1 MAMLGDEAWYIQP
14 EESAPQEGQPSGGE
28 GQAAESQTEKAAE
41 GLPAVANETRE
52 AANEAAS
59 AGEEAF
65 SALMSGDTEAAGV
78 AAKKLAAGAVPL
90 LTNIGIGIVIIVV
103 SLVIAGRVRSIVAKT
118 MRKAR
123 VDETLGSF
131 FSQLARWAIIAIGL
145 ISAIGFMG
153 VPTASFAAV
162 IGGASLAIGLAFQGS
177 LGNLAAGVMLLVFRP
192 FKIGDV
198 VQVGGITAKVTQID
212 LFTTLLDTFDNRRI
226 IMPNGNIFGNEIEN
240 ITYHATRRVDVS
252 VGTEYPAD
260 LDEVRTVL
268 MGAARSI
275 EGVLKDPEPV
285 VYLSELGGSSIDWAV
300 RVWAN
305 TADYWAVRERLTRQ
319 IKYDLDKAEIG
330 IPFPQ
335 MDVHIDGRVLSGT
348 AE

>member
-1 MAMLGDEAWYIQP
+1 MAMLGYEAWYIQP
-14 EESAPQEGQPSGGE
+14 EESAPEEGQTADTQAGE
-28 GQAAESQTEKAAE
+28 EAATED
-41 GLPAVANETRE
+41 GIPAIANETRE
-52 AANEAAS
+52 AANEAAN

-78 AAKKLAAGAVPL
+78 AARKLLDGALPL
-90 LTNIGIGIVIIVV
+90 LTNIGIGIVIVIV
-103 SLVIAGRVRSIVAKT
+103 SLFIAGRVRSIVAKT

-131 FSQLARWAIIAIGL
+131 FSQLAKWAIIGIGL
-145 ISAIGFMG
+145 VSAIGYMG

-177 LGNLAAGVMLLVFRP
+177 LGNLAAGVMLLIFRP

-198 VQVGGITAKVTQID
+198 VQVDGITAKVTQID
-212 LFTTLLDTFDNRRI
+212 LFTTMLDTFDNRRI

-240 ITYHATRRVDVS
+240 ITFHDTRRVDVK

-260 LDEVRTVL
+260 LDTVRDVL
-268 MGAARSI
+268 MGAAKKI
-275 EGVLKDPEPV
+275 EGVLPDPAPV

-300 RVWAN
+300 RVWSN
-305 TADYWAVRERLTRQ
+305 TADYWAVKEKLTRQ
-319 IKYDLDKAEIG
+319 IKYDLDAAEIG

-335 MDVHIDGRVLSGT
+335 MDVHIDGKVLSGS
-348 AE
+348 AD

>member
-1 MAMLGDEAWYIQP
+1 MAMLGFEAWYIQP
-14 EESAPQEGQPSGGE
+14 EESAPEEGQQSGTE
-28 GQAAESQTEKAAE
+28 DQASDTQTEEATE
-41 GLPAVANETRE
+41 GLPAVANETQE
-52 AANEAAS
+52 AANEAAE
-59 AGEEAF
+59 AGQEAF
-65 SALMSGDTEAAGV
+65 SALLSGDTDRAGE
-78 AAKKLAAGAVPL
+78 AAKKLLDGAVPL

-103 SLVIAGRVRSIVAKT
+103 SLFIAGRVRSIVAKT

-145 ISAIGFMG
+145 VSAIGYMG

-212 LFTTLLDTFDNRRI
+212 LFTTMLDTPDNRRI

-240 ITYHATRRVDVS
+240 ITYHPTRRVDVS

-260 LDEVRTVL
+260 LDRVREVL
-268 MGAARSI
+268 MGAAKSV
-275 EGVLKDPEPV
+275 EGGLSDPEPV
-285 VYLSELGGSSIDWAV
+285 VYLKEFGASSIDWAV

-305 TADYWAVRERLTRQ
+305 TPDFWAVKERLTRQ
-319 IKYDLDKAEIG
+319 IKYDLDKADIG

-335 MDVHIDGRVLSGT
+335 MDVHIDGKVITGPN
-348 AE
+348 E

>member
-1 MAMLGDEAWYIQP
+1 MAMLGYEAWYIQP
-14 EESAPQEGQPSGGE
+14 EESAPEEGQTADTQAGE
-28 GQAAESQTEKAAE
+28 EAATED
-41 GLPAVANETRE
+41 GIPAVANKTRE
-52 AANEAAS
+52 AANEAAT

-78 AAKKLAAGAVPL
+78 AARKLLDGALPL
-90 LTNIGIGIVIIVV
+90 LTNIGIGIVIVIV
-103 SLVIAGRVRSIVAKT
+103 SLFIAGRVRSIVAKT

-131 FSQLARWAIIAIGL
+131 FSQLAKWAIIGIGL
-145 ISAIGFMG
+145 VSAIGYMG

-177 LGNLAAGVMLLVFRP
+177 LGNLAAGVMLLIFRP

-198 VQVGGITAKVTQID
+198 VQVGGVTAKVTQID
-212 LFTTLLDTFDNRRI
+212 LFTTMLDTPDNRRI

-240 ITYHATRRVDVS
+240 ITFHPTRRVDVE

-260 LDEVRTVL
+260 LDKVREVL
-268 MGAARSI
+268 MGATKKI
-275 EGVLKDPEPV
+275 EGVLTDPVPV
-285 VYLSELGGSSIDWAV
+285 IYLKELGGSSINWAV
-300 RVWAN
+300 RAWSN
-305 TADYWAVRERLTRQ
+305 TGDYWAVKENLTRQ
-319 IKYDLDKAEIG
+319 IKYDLDAAEIG

-335 MDVHIDGRVLSGT
+335 MDVHIDGKVLSGS
-348 AE
+348 AD

>member
-1 MAMLGDEAWYIQP
+1 MAMLGYEAWYVQP
-14 EESAPQEGQPSGGE
+14 EEATPEEGQQTQTE
-28 GQAAESQTEKAAE
+28 GQATDTQTEEPAE

-52 AANEAAS
+52 AANEAAT

-78 AAKKLAAGAVPL
+78 AAKKLVAGAVPL
-90 LTNIGIGIVIIVV
+90 LTNIAIGIVII
-103 SLVIAGRVRSIVAKT
+103 LVALFLAGRIRSIVTKT
-118 MRKAR
+118 CRKAK

-131 FSQLARWAIIAIGL
+131 FGQVAKWAIIGIGL
-145 ISAIGFMG
+145 VSAIGYMG
-153 VPTASFAAV
+153 VPTASFAAI

-177 LGNLAAGVMLLVFRP
+177 LGNLAAGVMLLIFRP

-212 LFTTLLDTFDNRRI
+212 LFTTMLDTPDNRRI

-240 ITYHATRRVDVS
+240 ITYHPTRRVDVA

-260 LDEVRTVL
+260 LDKVREVL
-268 MGAARSI
+268 MGAI
-275 EGVLKDPEPV
+275 KKVDGVLTDPAPV
-285 VYLSELGGSSIDWAV
+285 VYLSELGDSSINWAV
-300 RVWAN
+300 RAWSN
-305 TADYWAVRERLTRQ
+305 TADYWAIKEKLTRQ
-319 IKYDLDKAEIG
+319 IKYDLDAAEIG

-335 MDVHIDGRVLSGT
+335 MDVHIDGKVLNS
-348 AE
+348 

>member
-1 MAMLGDEAWYIQP
+1 MTMLGYEAWYIQP
-14 EESAPQEGQPSGGE
+14 EESAPEEGQTADTQTGE
-28 GQAAESQTEKAAE
+28 EAATED
-41 GLPAVANETRE
+41 GIPAVANETRE
-52 AANEAAS
+52 AANEAAN

-78 AAKKLAAGAVPL
+78 AARKLLDGALPL
-90 LTNIGIGIVIIVV
+90 LTNIGIGIVIVIV
-103 SLVIAGRVRSIVAKT
+103 SLFIAGRVRSIVAKT

-131 FSQLARWAIIAIGL
+131 FSQLAKWAIIGIGL
-145 ISAIGFMG
+145 VSAIGYMG

-198 VQVGGITAKVTQID
+198 VQVDGITAKVTQID
-212 LFTTLLDTFDNRRI
+212 LFTTMLDTFDNRRI

-240 ITYHATRRVDVS
+240 ITFHDTRRVDVK

-260 LDEVRTVL
+260 LDTVRDVL
-268 MGAARSI
+268 MGAAKKI
-275 EGVLKDPEPV
+275 EGVLPDPAPV

-300 RVWAN
+300 RVWSN
-305 TADYWAVRERLTRQ
+305 TGDYWAVKEKLTRQ
-319 IKYDLDKAEIG
+319 IKYDLDAAEIG

-335 MDVHIDGRVLSGT
+335 MDVHIDGKVLSGS

>member
-1 MAMLGDEAWYIQP
+1 MAMLGYEAWYIQP
-14 EESAPQEGQPSGGE
+14 EESAPEEGQQSGDE
-28 GQAAESQTEKAAE
+28 GQAAETNADKTAE

-65 SALMSGDTEAAGV
+65 TALMSGDTEAAGV
-78 AAKKLAAGAVPL
+78 AAKKLVAGAVPL
-90 LTNIGIGIVIIVV
+90 LTNIAIGIVIIVV
-103 SLVIAGRVRSIVAKT
+103 SLLIAGRVRAIVAKT

-145 ISAIGFMG
+145 VSAIGYMG

-198 VQVGGITAKVTQID
+198 VQVGGVTAKVTQID
-212 LFTTLLDTFDNRRI
+212 LFTTMLDTPDNRRI

-240 ITYHATRRVDVS
+240 ITYHPTRRVDVS

-260 LDEVRTVL
+260 LDEVRRVL
-268 MGAARSI
+268 MGAAKSI

-285 VYLSELGGSSIDWAV
+285 VYLVEMGGSSINWAV
-300 RVWAN
+300 RAWAN
-305 TADYWAVRERLTRQ
+305 TPDFWAVKERLTRQ
-319 IKYDLDKAEIG
+319 IKYDLDKADIG

-335 MDVHIDGRVLSGT
+335 MDVHIDGKVITGPN
-348 AE
+348 E

>member
-1 MAMLGDEAWYIQP
+1 MAMLGYEAWYVQP
-14 EESAPQEGQPSGGE
+14 DEAAPKEGQ
-28 GQAAESQTEKAAE
+28 QAGTESQATEAPAEGKTE

-65 SALMSGDTEAAGV
+65 SALMSGDTEAAGA
-78 AAKKLAAGAVPL
+78 AAKQFIAGALPL
-90 LTNIGIGIVIIVV
+90 LTNIALGIVII
-103 SLVIAGRVRSIVAKT
+103 LVALFLAGRARAIVSKT
-118 MRKAR
+118 CRKAR

-131 FSQLARWAIIAIGL
+131 FAQLAKWAIIGIGL
-145 ISAIGFMG
+145 VSAIGYMG

-177 LGNLAAGVMLLVFRP
+177 LGNLAAGVMLLIFRP

-198 VQVGGITAKVTQID
+198 VQVGGVTAKVTQID
-212 LFTTLLDTFDNRRI
+212 LFTTMLDTPDNRRI

-240 ITYHATRRVDVS
+240 ITYHATRRVDVE

-260 LDEVRTVL
+260 LDKVREVL
-268 MGAARSI
+268 MGAI
-275 EGVLKDPEPV
+275 KKTQGVLTDPEPV
-285 VYLSELGGSSIDWAV
+285 VYLKELGGSSINWAV
-300 RVWAN
+300 RAWAD
-305 TADYWAVRERLTRQ
+305 TADYWAIKESLTRQ
-319 IKYDLDKAEIG
+319 IKYDLDAADIG

-335 MDVHIDGRVLSGT
+335 MDVHIDGKVLNS
-348 AE
+348 

>member
-1 MAMLGDEAWYIQP
+1 MAMLGYEAWYIQP
-14 EESAPQEGQPSGGE
+14 EESAPPDGQPADTTTGE
-28 GQAAESQTEKAAE
+28 ETPTE

-52 AANEAAS
+52 AASEAAA

-65 SALMSGDTEAAGV
+65 SALLSGDTEAAG
-78 AAKKLAAGAVPL
+78 AAARKLLDGALPL

-103 SLVIAGRVRSIVAKT
+103 SLFIAGRVRSIVSKAA
-118 MRKAR
+118 RKAK

-145 ISAIGFMG
+145 VSAIGYMG

-177 LGNLAAGVMLLVFRP
+177 LGNLAAGVMLLIFRP

-198 VQVGGITAKVTQID
+198 VQIGGITAKVTQID
-212 LFTTLLDTFDNRRI
+212 LFTTMLDTPDNRRI
-226 IMPNGNIFGNEIEN
+226 IMPNGKIFGNEIEN
-240 ITYHATRRVDVS
+240 VTFHATRRVEVA

-260 LDEVRTVL
+260 LDRVREVL
-268 MGAARSI
+268 MGSAKSVD
-275 EGVLKDPEPV
+275 GGLSDPAPV
-285 VYLSELGGSSIDWAV
+285 VYLNELGGSSIDWAV

-305 TADYWAVRERLTRQ
+305 TPDFWAVKERLTRQ
-319 IKYDLDKAEIG
+319 IKYDLDQAEIG

-335 MDVHIDGRVLSGT
+335 MDVHIDGTVQN
-348 AE
+348 A